1 MKAALWG
8 LSVAG
13 AVAGALVLVVA
24 GFGRRGGSSA
34 RPAVLLGDLETGYPE
49 ALNDLMD
56 HVNITDK
63 KSWMTGIYQKAKGAK
78 LLHPLADI
86 DPFTGQALDGNNY
99 EALLRS
105 HATKAIADQMDDAAK
120 ADMASAQQ
128 VCTTEP
134 PQKEMPLG
142 HGTKFAESHGRDVS
156 GLPALDQGACCCIA
170 GTAFSPSPCKLTF
183 CTRSLHRTWLC
194 YPVCYLDSWNPR
206 ERDNSAD
213 LLTVNNCR
221 LRGMLLGRM
230 QAAPTQSWISKT
242 TRARRPRP

>member
-8 LSVAG
+8 LSAAG

-63 KSWMTGIYQKAKGAK
+63 KSWMTGIYQKAKGAE

-128 VCTTEP
+128 VCTTVP
-134 PQKEMPLG
+134 PKKEMPLG
-142 HGTKFAESHGRDVS
+142 LGTKFAAGHGRDASKQPSRPWKS
-156 GLPALDQGACCCIA
+156 GA
-170 GTAFSPSPCKLTF
+170 
-183 CTRSLHRTWLC
+183 TRPGSGRLLLLHRGGGFLSFSMQTHLLHSLVASHAALLPGVLSGFLESKREGQLC
-194 YPVCYLDSWNPR
+194 
-206 ERDNSAD
+206 
-213 LLTVNNCR
+213 
-221 LRGMLLGRM
+221 
-230 QAAPTQSWISKT
+230 
-242 TRARRPRP
+242 

>member
-128 VCTTEP
+128 VCTTDP
-134 PQKEMPLG
+134 PKKEMPLAR
-142 HGTKFAESHGRDVS
+142 HKICRKTRETCFKAAE
-156 GLPALDQGACCCIA
+156 PALEQRA
-170 GTAFSPSPCKLTF
+170 
-183 CTRSLHRTWLC
+183 TRPGSRRMLLHRGDGFLSFSMQTHLLHSLVASHVALLPGVLSGFLESKREGQLC
-194 YPVCYLDSWNPR
+194 
-206 ERDNSAD
+206 
-213 LLTVNNCR
+213 
-221 LRGMLLGRM
+221 
-230 QAAPTQSWISKT
+230 
-242 TRARRPRP
+242 